1 MKFSPLFLAVSAVL
15 SSTAVFANTDANTD
29 ANTAVNTTNTTDA
42 PTAKVAA
49 DSTEQKALKDIEVI
63 QVKGSYFN
71 GYKVDNAN
79 GAMRGNF
86 SLLETAQSVTVIPN
100 TVINEQLA
108 TTLGEVLVNDASLT
122 AGSKQRNRE
131 VFSLRGFELSSSN
144 GYLRDGHQHWSHY
157 QQPIETLESIE
168 VIKGP
173 SSILYGQS
181 GPGGLINMVTK
192 KPTANNIF
200 NLGIDV
206 DQEGSSRLTLDA
218 GGAITE
224 DESLR
229 YRANLVKQ
237 DVTYQREYQ
246 NGEQRERERFLGALV
261 VDYDIN
267 DDLLV
272 GFHYDKTND
281 KAGLDTGAWLDD
293 EGNVIG
299 DDKTIRDMSWAFT
312 DITVENY
319 GVDASYIISDAWQVK
334 VGYNEQTFERQR
346 FESAPK
352 KPSDFVEGDSYTSNP
367 YDRFDDWQFTTTFID
382 FTGNFELAGVDH
394 NLLIGANYL
403 DYYYGQLRTKNKS
416 DSFEYS
422 AGQAE
427 PPRPDISYTTDDSL
441 YTSEYDYYGIY
452 IQDLITINQEWQV
465 MIGGRYD
472 KQSKTGADNESLLPK
487 AGVLYHPSESTTFYA
502 SYSEGFEPQG
512 SETINDEEDLN
523 DGMEIDAETSK
534 QYEVGAKWQLLDDR
548 LLLTTAIFDITKSN
562 VLVTED
568 YQGANKDINT
578 VTTQVGEQRHK
589 GFEMAAQGAVTDKL
603 FVMTSMMYLD
613 ASYDKDED
621 YTGMTPVDAPEWS
634 ASLWSRYELTEDL
647 AINAGA
653 FYEGERFADGDNT
666 VVKDAY
672 TRIDVGATYKIN
684 VSNTDINLRF
694 NVQNLFDTDYLAGGG
709 TSNVTVGDGRS
720 YRLAVQVAF

>member
-15 SSTAVFANTDANTD
+15 SATTVS
-29 ANTAVNTTNTTDA
+29 ANTAANATDNLA
-42 PTAKVAA
+42 NH
-49 DSTEQKALKDIEVI
+49 SSEHSSLKEIEVI

-71 GYKVDNAN
+71 SYKVDNAN
-79 GAMRGNF
+79 GALRGNI
-86 SLLETAQSVTVIPN
+86 SLLETAQSVTVIPD

-108 TTLGEVLVNDASLT
+108 TTLGEVLANDASLT

-131 VFSLRGFELSSSN
+131 VFNLRGFTLSSSN

-157 QQPIETLESIE
+157 QQPIETLASIE

-181 GPGGLINMVTK
+181 GPGGLVNMVTK
-192 KPTANNIF
+192 KPTANSIF
-200 NLGIDV
+200 NLGLDV

-261 VDYDIN
+261 IDYDVN
-267 DDLLV
+267 EDLLV
-272 GFHYDKTND
+272 RFHYDKTND

-293 EGNVIG
+293 KGNIIG

-319 GVDASYIISDAWQVK
+319 GVDVNYILTDSWQVK
-334 VGYNEQTFERQR
+334 LGYNSQTFERQR

-352 KPSDFVEGDSYTSNP
+352 KPSGFVQGDVYTSKP
-367 YDRFDDWQFTTTFID
+367 YDRFDDWQFTTSFID
-382 FTGNFELAGVDH
+382 FTGEFSLTGVEH
-394 NLLIGANYL
+394 QLLIGANYL
-403 DYYYGQLRTKNKS
+403 DYYYGQLKVKGE
-416 DSFEYS
+416 SFAYS

-427 PPRPDISYTTDDSL
+427 PTRPDISYTTDDSL
-441 YTSEYDYYGIY
+441 YTSEYNYYGIY

-472 KQSKTGADNESLLPK
+472 KQSKEGADNESLLPK
-487 AGVLYHPSESTTFYA
+487 AGVLYHPSDSTTFYA
-502 SYSEGFEPQG
+502 SYSEGFEPQS
-512 SETINDEEDLN
+512 SETINDDEDLN
-523 DGMEIDAETSK
+523 YGMEIDAMTSQ
-534 QYEVGAKWQLLDDR
+534 QYELGAKWQLFDDR
-548 LLLTTAIFDITKSN
+548 LLLTSALFDITKTG
-562 VLVTED
+562 VLVTEY
-568 YQGANKDINT
+568 YQDDSYRT
-578 VTTQVGEQRHK
+578 SQVGEQRHK

-603 FVMTSMMYLD
+603 FVMASMINLD
-613 ASYDKDED
+613 ASYESDEK
-621 YTGMTPVDAPEWS
+621 YTGKTPIDAPEWS
-634 ASLWSRYELTEDL
+634 ASIWSRYELTENL

-653 FYEGERFADGDNT
+653 FYQGERFADQDNT
-666 VVKDAY
+666 IVKDAY
-672 TRIDVGATYKIN
+672 TRIDLGATYKITLN
-684 VSNTDINLRF
+684 NTDINLRL
-694 NVQNLFDTDYLAGGG
+694 NVKNLFDTGYLAGGG
-709 TSNVTVGDGRS
+709 TSNVTVGDGIS
-720 YRLAVQVAF
+720 YRLAVQLAF